1 MRSLRL
7 AALTL
12 ALLTIARAAF
22 AQEAAAPTAAV
33 PPAAPPVPTVAPAP
47 PAAPPPPP
55 MPGIIVQVPAPVG
68 APSDPAER
76 LASMEL
82 LMERLEDP
90 SRRYRLVGGFTALG
104 LGAVTVPLSA
114 VMLSRGSS
122 SEVGPVILLGIGMG
136 EVIGG
141 AFVLATP
148 GTFASGY
155 APVVERI
162 AAGQKAG
169 EPAEKTLEAAERVW
183 HDRAE
188 AAHDGRRALGGI
200 AFVVGTIATG
210 VGIALDA
217 ANPIGGLARSDQ
229 DGFSAAAFG
238 VGYAAI
244 LSGVRTLVFPTPVEL
259 SWQVYRGGGVE
270 PPRPTAARVVLAGL
284 GPVPVRGGVGMGW
297 GAEF

>member
-1 MRSLRL
+1 MRSLCL
-7 AALTL
+7 AAVTL
-12 ALLTIARAAF
+12 ALITTGRAAL
-22 AQEAAAPTAAV
+22 AQGGPVATPPATATTPGAV
-33 PPAAPPVPTVAPAP
+33 PAPSLPE
-47 PAAPPPPP
+47 APPPPP

-76 LASMEL
+76 LASMQL
-82 LMERLEDP
+82 LMERLADP

-104 LGAVTVPLSA
+104 LGALTVPVSA
-114 VMLSRGSS
+114 VMLARGSS
-122 SEVGPVILLGIGMG
+122 TEIGPVILLGIGMG

-141 AFVLATP
+141 GFVLATP

-155 APVVERI
+155 APIVDRI
-162 AAGQKAG
+162 VSGQKAG
-169 EPAEKTLEAAERVW
+169 EPAEKTLLAAERVW

-188 AAHDGRRALGGI
+188 AARDGRHALGGI
-200 AFVVGTIATG
+200 ALVVGTIATG

-244 LSGVRTLVFPTPVEL
+244 LSGVRTLVFPTPVEQ
-259 SWQVYRGGGVE
+259 SWEVYRGGAA
-270 PPRPTAARVVLAGL
+270 PPAPTAARVVLTGL
-284 GPVPVRGGVGMGW
+284 GPVSVRGGVGMGW
-297 GAEF
+297 GTAF